1 MVDINPKS
9 YYAHTSMF
17 LYVMGGLNMQIQL
30 SEHFTFKKLLRFV
43 LPSIVMMIFTSIYSV
58 VDGLFVSNFAG
69 KTALAAINLIVPL
82 LMGLSALGFM
92 IGTGGSAIVAKT
104 LGEGK
109 KKEANECFSMLIYI
123 TAAGGIVLSIIGAL
137 LTPTIASM
145 LGAKGQLLSNCTM
158 YARISF
164 ISMPAFMLQ
173 NVFQSFFVT
182 AEKPKLGLCVIV
194 TSGVTNI
201 VLDALFVGML
211 GFGLAGA
218 AAATVCGELLGG
230 IIPIIYFSR
239 KNSSLL
245 RLCKTRFNG
254 SIFVKTCIN
263 GSSELMTN
271 LSSSIV
277 NSLYNVQLMKFAGE
291 NGVAAYGT
299 IMYVNFIFVA
309 IFFGYSIGSAPL
321 ISFNYG
327 AGNHDELKNL
337 FKKSMT
343 LVTTWG
349 ILLAVISQIIAM
361 PLARL
366 FVGYDK
372 ELLAMTQEGFRIYCL
387 VYLINGFNIFGSA
400 FFTSLNNGVI
410 SAIISFLRT
419 LVFQI
424 AAVLILPIIFG
435 INGIW
440 FAVIVAEM
448 FTLCFTATFLIKQRY
463 NYHYV

>member
-1 MVDINPKS
+1 MLIQVYFYN
-9 YYAHTSMF
+9 
-17 LYVMGGLNMQIQL
+17 LMGEINMQIQL

-109 KKEANECFSMLIYI
+109 KKEANEYFSMLIYI
-123 TAAGGIVLSIIGAL
+123 TAAGGIVLSIIGAF

-164 ISMPAFMLQ
+164 ISMPA
-173 NVFQSFFVT
+173 
-182 AEKPKLGLCVIV
+182 
-194 TSGVTNI
+194 SGVTNI
-201 VLDALFVGML
+201 ILDALFVGAF

-245 RLCKTRFNG
+245 RLCKTRINISVF
-254 SIFVKTCIN
+254 IKTCVN

-343 LVTTWG
+343 LVTIWG

-366 FVGYDK
+366 FVGYDN

-400 FFTSLNNGVI
+400 FFTSLNNGII

-424 AAVLILPIIFG
+424 VSVIILPIIFG
-435 INGIW
+435 IKGIW

-448 FTLCFTATFLIKQRY
+448 FTLCFTAAFLIKQRH